1 MFEHLVKTHIY
12 DWVAFDE
19 GSKFLNDRR
28 KSAGPPTRPLDL
40 SDAPVES
47 DNGGSNGGGCTV
59 AHRPA
64 VDAPVD
70 ADSGSNSNGGSCVV
84 A

>member
-1 MFEHLVKTHIY
+1 MDAFTTILSY
-12 DWVAFDE
+12 FAVADGE
-19 GSKFLNDRR
+19 K
-28 KSAGPPTRPLDL
+28 PC